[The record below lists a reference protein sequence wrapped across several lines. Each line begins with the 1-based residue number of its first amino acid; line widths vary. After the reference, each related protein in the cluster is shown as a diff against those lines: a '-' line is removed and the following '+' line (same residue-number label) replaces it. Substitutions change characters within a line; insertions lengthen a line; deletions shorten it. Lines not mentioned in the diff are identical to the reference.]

1 MNEFIEMIR
10 ILGCLLRPHLLFHF
24 PLAIQH
30 RRRFTKGLK
39 ELFADAPLEVDIE
52 FLLEIGDAGRAL
64 ANHLSAAGF
73 FKASDE
79 PHLRGFAGSVHTN
92 KADAIARLDLPGHIA
107 QHFAGGINLADL
119 LESQQRSGA

>member
-1 MNEFIEMIR
+1 MDELIEMGWIV
-10 ILGCLLRPHLLFHF
+10 GCFFRTHLLFHF
-24 PLAIQH
+24 SLAIQN
-30 RRRFTKGLK
+30 RRRLTKGLK

-79 PHLRGFAGSVHTN
+79 PHLRGFAGSIHTN
-92 KADAIARLDLPGHIA
+92 EANAIARLDLPGHIA